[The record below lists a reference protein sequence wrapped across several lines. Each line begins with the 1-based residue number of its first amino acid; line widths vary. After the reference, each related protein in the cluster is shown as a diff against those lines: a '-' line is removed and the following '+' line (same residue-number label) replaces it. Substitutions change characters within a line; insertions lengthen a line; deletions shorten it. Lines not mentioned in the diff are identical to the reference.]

1 MGFSRG
7 KSSSVG
13 QSGQSAT
20 QRHASN
26 LLLEAMMPGSS
37 MTGGYVSQQGQAPV
51 FKTSQQLAQEQAQ
64 QQQQQVAARDP
75 KWPTAV
81 PEGVRVGPALQPGQ
95 DPQQYYFDSL
105 RPGGDTPA
113 QVPPGYTLTSDGK
126 VVPLPVQQTKV
137 GPGDGAWMPGD
148 PNVPRPGGD
157 PIEQTV
163 SRQMGNFVPSARQQ
177 GFGALAGHGMTEGF
191 RGQAGPYTDVQGKGM
206 VASYKPLTQTQTD
219 AVTKTLLPSLEDMR
233 YKGMFER
240 LEKGT
245 LPEGAESI
253 ISEGAR
259 LASDPMGAARQQA
272 NLIDEAVTGGTVP
285 QLPELPAITEY
296 INEAYTNMPGPLRNI
311 IDDVL
316 TGGTSANIEASI
328 QKNVEAITAQAQTV
342 LASQLDQTYGRFAA
356 SGVSG
361 GAMLA
366 AAGDVTTQVMA
377 NVSAQIADFY
387 SQSLTQAQQQQQL
400 ALQTV
405 DSLVGTAQ
413 QEKAMDSQRQAINLE
428 TQMKLMEAKLG
439 MYTTLSQEMIRL
451 NQNYAAL
458 IAQEVDRE
466 NTEQINSMRM
476 FYEIMVSLATGGP
489 ALSNQRSKSTQFNID
504 SGGIGKTKLEGMFS

>member
-51 FKTSQQLAQEQAQ
+51 FRTQQQLAQEEATRQ
-64 QQQQQVAARDP
+64 QQQALARDP
-75 KWPTAV
+75 RWPTGI
-81 PEGVRVGPALQPGQ
+81 PDHVRVGPALQPGQ
-95 DPQQYYFDSL
+95 DPQQYYYDSL
-105 RPGGDTPA
+105 RPGGDTPG
-113 QVPPGYTLTSDGK
+113 QVPPGYTITNDGK
-126 VVPLPVQQTKV
+126 VVPLPSQPAPATQTGVQTLA
-137 GPGDGAWMPGD
+137 GT
-148 PNVPRPGGD
+148 GD

-163 SRQMGNFVPSARQQ
+163 SRQMGNYVPSARQQ
-177 GFGALAGHGMTEGF
+177 GFGALAGHGMTEAY
-191 RGQAGPYTDVQGKGM
+191 RQQAGPYTDVQGKGM
-206 VASYKPLTQTQTD
+206 VASYDPLTQTQTD

-342 LASQLDQTYGRFAA
+342 LTNQLDQTYGRFAA

-489 ALSNQRSKSTQFNID
+489 ALSNQRSKSTQFEIS
-504 SGGIGKTKLEGMFS
+504 SGGIGKNRLEKMFDK

>member
-26 LLLEAMMPGSS
+26 LLLEALMPGSS

-95 DPQQYYFDSL
+95 DPQQYYYDSL

-126 VVPLPVQQTKV
+126 VVPLPSQPAPIAQTGVQPLAGT
-137 GPGDGAWMPGD
+137 
-148 PNVPRPGGD
+148 GD

-245 LPEGAESI
+245 LPEGAEGI

-342 LASQLDQTYGRFAA
+342 LTSQLDQTYGRFAA

-489 ALSNQRSKSTQFNID
+489 ALSNQRSKSSQFQIS
-504 SGGIGKTKLEGMFS
+504 SGGIGKEKLEGMFS

>member
-13 QSGQSAT
+13 MSGQSAT

-26 LLLEAMMPGSS
+26 ILFEALLPGSS

-51 FKTSQQLAQEQAQ
+51 YKTPQQLAQEQAQ
-64 QQQQQVAARDP
+64 QQQQAAAARDP

-95 DPQQYYFDSL
+95 DPQQYFYDSL

-126 VVPLPVQQTKV
+126 VVPLPSQPAPIAQTGVQPLAGT
-137 GPGDGAWMPGD
+137 
-148 PNVPRPGGD
+148 GD

-206 VASYKPLTQTQTD
+206 VASYKPLTQTETD

-240 LEKGT
+240 LQKGD
-245 LPEGAESI
+245 LPEGAASI
-253 ISEGAR
+253 IDRGVTM
-259 LASDPMGAARQQA
+259 ASDPGAASLEMAKNIDQA
-272 NLIDEAVTGGTVP
+272 ILEGQVLE
-285 QLPELPAITEY
+285 LPELPAVTDY
-296 INEAYTNMPGPLRNI
+296 INDAYANMADPLKNV
-311 IDDVL
+311 IDDLLSGGLEQNLQTSLDNNVQAL
-316 TGGTSANIEASI
+316 TT
-328 QKNVEAITAQAQTV
+328 QAQSALTDM
-342 LASQLDQTYGRFAA
+342 LDDTYGRFAA

-366 AAGDVTTQVMA
+366 AAGDVTTKVMA
-377 NVSAQIADFY
+377 DLAGQIA
-387 SQSLTQAQQQQQL
+387 SQYQQNYAMMNQERQL
-400 ALQTV
+400 ALRTV
-405 DSLVGTAQ
+405 ETLIGTAQ
-413 QEKAMDSQRQAINLE
+413 QERAMDSQRQALNLE
-428 TQMKLMEAKLG
+428 TTMNLVNAKYG
-439 MYTTLSQEMIRL
+439 MYTQLAQQFVNANL
-451 NQNYAAL
+451 QYATI

-476 FYEIMVSLATGGP
+476 FYEILVSLATGGP
-489 ALSNQRSKSTQFNID
+489 ALSTQRSKSSSWQVNLK
-504 SGGIGKTKLEGMFS
+504 GTKDFLPKDPDVEKK